1 MNKNI
6 QKNIDYSTIFDSFQY
21 ATDYYDFEN
30 GTTMQDMVDTI
41 MADKNGKFDRNK
53 AQQLQEMLNANPE
66 LKDAKLISQSHK
78 DGSSVIH
85 STGKKATDD
94 YIQAC
99 AYKLPGK
106 DGDVYVA
113 YRGTGDGRWGDNGQG
128 FTQQSTDMQRDAQ
141 KYFDY
146 VVEKYGLD
154 KSNGNLY
161 VTGHSKGGNEAQYV
175 MMTSKYNDK
184 IDGCYSIDGQGFS
197 KKAIEYFKK
206 HNKDGKYDELLSKMY
221 SINGENDYVHFLINP
236 IIPEKNTYYIDQPGK
251 DPHDIFSL
259 YKNGKIGW
267 RYDEDGNIINSAPGF
282 LGRMA
287 KELMDDLRKLPE
299 DQQGN
304 CAMAIMNILEAIMSG
319 KSVGMDGAHAS
330 VEDYIIFVLSGV
342 PTILLTLSEDLLKEC
357 VDFFGNTLSV
367 IFPGVLAGF
376 FISLV
381 RNVTKG
387 LIDLSFDTVLTIYG
401 NIIKVVKSV
410 GKLVVGVAKWAIDSL
425 KKIES
430 YINRAKEWFFKQS
443 SGYKYATA
451 NPYIDINTTTMK
463 QYAGQLRSLS
473 SRSKILDGKMN
484 SLYWQLGIEWD
495 TIANLG
501 RLLKAEVILD
511 FAYRLDSCANYL
523 DTTATDFDKVERS
536 LIGNA

>member
-41 MADKNGKFDRNK
+41 MVDKNSKFDRDK
-53 AQQLQEMLNANPE
+53 AQQLQDMLNANPE

-85 STGKKATDD
+85 STGKNATDD

-99 AYKLPGK
+99 AYKLPKK

-128 FTQQSTDMQRDAQ
+128 FTEQSTDMQRDAQ

-154 KSNGNLY
+154 NFNGNLY

-184 IDGCYSIDGQGFS
+184 INGCYSIDGQGFS
-197 KKAIEYFKK
+197 KQAIEYFRK
-206 HNKDGKYDELLSKMY
+206 HNKDGKYNELLSQMY
-221 SINGENDYVHFLINP
+221 SVNGENDYVHFLINP
-236 IIPEKNTYYIDQPGK
+236 IILEKNTYYIIQPGR

-259 YKNGKIGW
+259 YENGKLGW
-267 RYDEDGNIINSAPGF
+267 HYDYDGNVINSEPGF

-304 CAMAIMNILEAIMSG
+304 CAMAIMSILECIMSG
-319 KSVGMDGAHAS
+319 KSVGIDGAHAS
-330 VEDYIIFVLSGV
+330 LEDYAIFVLSGI

-357 VDFFGNTLSV
+357 VDLFGKALSIV
-367 IFPGVLAGF
+367 FPGVLAGF

-381 RNVTKG
+381 TNVTKG
-387 LIDLSFDTVLTIYG
+387 VIDISFDTVLTIYG
-401 NIIKVVKSV
+401 NIIKVVKTV
-410 GKLVVGVAKWAIDSL
+410 GKLIIGVAKWAIDGL
-425 KKIES
+425 KKIEGF
-430 YINRAKEWFFKQS
+430 INRAKQWFYIHS
-443 SGYKYATA
+443 IGYEYAIS
-451 NPYIDINTTTMK
+451 NPNIVINTTTMES
-463 QYAGQLRSLS
+463 YARQLRTLS
-473 SRSKILDGKMN
+473 SRSKTLDNKMN
-484 SLYWQLGIEWD
+484 NLYWNLGIEWD

-501 RLLKAEVILD
+501 KLLKAGVILD
-511 FAYRLDSCANYL
+511 FAGRLDKCANYL
-523 DTTATDFDKVERS
+523 EETADDFNNVEAS
-536 LIGNA
+536 LLNI